1 MNGVATDLALVAV
14 LIIINALLAGAEMA
28 FVSLREGQIRRL
40 AGSGIRGERVAKLAQ
55 DPNRYLTAIQLGI
68 TMSGFLASAA
78 VAVSLGEPLSKLLTF
93 LGPYANA
100 AAIGLATIL
109 LTLVSLVF
117 GELVPKRLAMQK
129 AERWSRFMARPI
141 GLLINVTRPVVIVL
155 SFVTDAAVRALGGD
169 PAVQRDD
176 VTDEEIVDM
185 VDAQSSLTDTQRQI
199 MGGAIEIAVR
209 PLRQILVPR
218 NRIISVGASL
228 SAGQALSVLR
238 TSGHSRAPVVRGDLD
253 DIVGQVHLRDLIGN
267 EEPVGQIAT
276 TVLALPETLSVLG
289 ALRQLQL
296 NRTEL
301 AIVVNEYGGTAGLV
315 TVEDLIE
322 ELVGEIYDEA
332 DQDLLAVKH
341 TKQGL
346 TILPG
351 SFPMHDLVDV
361 GVSLPEGDYATIAG
375 LVLDQLGRLPEVG
388 EQVSVDGYEIKVLA
402 MDKRTITSIS
412 VKELEADET
421 V

>member
-1 MNGVATDLALVAV
+1 
-14 LIIINALLAGAEMA
+14 
-28 FVSLREGQIRRL
+28 
-40 AGSGIRGERVAKLAQ
+40 
-55 DPNRYLTAIQLGI
+55 
-68 TMSGFLASAA
+68 
-78 VAVSLGEPLSKLLTF
+78 
-93 LGPYANA
+93 
-100 AAIGLATIL
+100 
-109 LTLVSLVF
+109 
-117 GELVPKRLAMQK
+117 
-129 AERWSRFMARPI
+129 
-141 GLLINVTRPVVIVL
+141 
-155 SFVTDAAVRALGGD
+155 
-169 PAVQRDD
+169 
-176 VTDEEIVDM
+176 
-185 VDAQSSLTDTQRQI
+185 
-199 MGGAIEIAVR
+199 
-209 PLRQILVPR
+209 
-218 NRIISVGASL
+218 
-228 SAGQALSVLR
+228 
-238 TSGHSRAPVVRGDLD
+238 
-253 DIVGQVHLRDLIGN
+253 
-267 EEPVGQIAT
+267 
-276 TVLALPETLSVLG
+276 
-289 ALRQLQL
+289 LRQLQL

-322 ELVGEIYDEA
+322 DLIEELVGEIYDEA
-332 DQDLLAVKH
+332 DQDLLADKH

>member
-1 MNGVATDLALVAV
+1 M
-14 LIIINALLAGAEMA
+14 
-28 FVSLREGQIRRL
+28 
-40 AGSGIRGERVAKLAQ
+40 
-55 DPNRYLTAIQLGI
+55 
-68 TMSGFLASAA
+68 
-78 VAVSLGEPLSKLLTF
+78 
-93 LGPYANA
+93 
-100 AAIGLATIL
+100 
-109 LTLVSLVF
+109 
-117 GELVPKRLAMQK
+117 
-129 AERWSRFMARPI
+129 
-141 GLLINVTRPVVIVL
+141 
-155 SFVTDAAVRALGGD
+155 
-169 PAVQRDD
+169 
-176 VTDEEIVDM
+176 
-185 VDAQSSLTDTQRQI
+185 
-199 MGGAIEIAVR
+199 
-209 PLRQILVPR
+209 
-218 NRIISVGASL
+218 
-228 SAGQALSVLR
+228 
-238 TSGHSRAPVVRGDLD
+238 
-253 DIVGQVHLRDLIGN
+253 
-267 EEPVGQIAT
+267 
-276 TVLALPETLSVLG
+276 
-289 ALRQLQL
+289 RQLQL

-301 AIVVNEYGGTAGLV
+301 AIVVNEYGGTAGLA